1 MDKVEEEKTNI
12 KGRIKRD
19 EILKM
24 LFSVSRPLVINAVNY
39 FFNEN
44 YEESK
49 EYEIEFLST
58 ESTDLD
64 LQLRRPDIIIKIEKA
79 PRFHLEFQLS
89 KDKLMILRMF
99 EYGYKTNK
107 IWYNR
112 DNRYNSEINGRWESK
127 QRGLYENNW
136 SNQVLIGIF
145 FRKLWGLEVIE
156 GGVRGEWIY
165 LYKR

>member
-107 IWYNR
+107 I
-112 DNRYNSEINGRWESK
+112 
-127 QRGLYENNW
+127 
-136 SNQVLIGIF
+136 
-145 FRKLWGLEVIE
+145 
-156 GGVRGEWIY
+156 
-165 LYKR
+165 